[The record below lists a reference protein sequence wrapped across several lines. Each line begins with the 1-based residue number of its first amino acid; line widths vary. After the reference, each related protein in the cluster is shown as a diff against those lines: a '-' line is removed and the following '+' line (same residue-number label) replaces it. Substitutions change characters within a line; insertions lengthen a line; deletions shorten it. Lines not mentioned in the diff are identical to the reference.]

1 MHNVISSSSLCA
13 EGEIFLSE
21 RMTFFNAFILFS
33 LTAVPGNA
41 LGRRIFRGAVD
52 SSFSKRGPSH
62 LSCLFLGGF
71 VMQMW
76 LKLIIPKCF
85 ISAPQR
91 FCWCEGEGE
100 GTFIYHPRF
109 PTFLLALG
117 SGVRKTHHRLSTAAP
132 LESRIERTVKGILL
146 VIYLPDF
153 TPSSSPYI

>member
-33 LTAVPGNA
+33 LTAVPENA

-76 LKLIIPKCF
+76 LKLI
-85 ISAPQR
+85 R
-91 FCWCEGEGE
+91 
-100 GTFIYHPRF
+100 
-109 PTFLLALG
+109 ALG
-117 SGVRKTHHRLSTAAP
+117 RGPESSTCPARAGSLS
-132 LESRIERTVKGILL
+132 S
-146 VIYLPDF
+146 
-153 TPSSSPYI
+153 

>member
-33 LTAVPGNA
+33 LTTIPENA

-85 ISAPQR
+85 ISVPWRLEMVDKKKLTRHTDCPQ
-91 FCWCEGEGE
+91 C
-100 GTFIYHPRF
+100 
-109 PTFLLALG
+109 L
-117 SGVRKTHHRLSTAAP
+117 
-132 LESRIERTVKGILL
+132 
-146 VIYLPDF
+146 
-153 TPSSSPYI
+153 